1 MLCQAILKEI
11 GSKDN
16 VSFVTHCMT
25 RLRMNLKDEGLV
37 DMETVKKF
45 RRFWAAS
52 FQGNNS
58 RLSLDRR

>member
-1 MLCQAILKEI
+1 MKNYDMLCQAILKEI

-45 RRFWAAS
+45 RGF
-52 FQGNNS
+52 
-58 RLSLDRR
+58 

>member
-1 MLCQAILKEI
+1 MKNYDMLCQAILKEI

-37 DMETVKKF
+37 DMETVKKIP
-45 RRFWAAS
+45 
-52 FQGNNS
+52 
-58 RLSLDRR
+58 